1 MTAPDPPRHHSENNR
16 SLKQEIQWASIN
28 YTVCSEHLKNHSA
41 FWSSTGVAL
50 NWRKKKQQFQDHL
63 ETLITTKHS
72 KTAALISCPREP
84 SLSPE
89 DRNEIIKKI
98 FPKDLHIFAVEP
110 LFGCLPASQ
119 GTWPLAGWSCILLFT
134 LSSLSCKTF
143 FWKDRQGLEF
153 RFNHLDTSISVWLEC
168 KALRFL
174 HTHR

>member
-1 MTAPDPPRHHSENNR
+1 MV
-16 SLKQEIQWASIN
+16 WASQKSQCFLIFHR
-28 YTVCSEHLKNHSA
+28 CCIELA
-41 FWSSTGVAL
+41 E
-50 NWRKKKQQFQDHL
+50 KKKQQFQDHL

>member
-1 MTAPDPPRHHSENNR
+1 MTAPDPSRHRSENNR

-50 NWRKKKQQFQDHL
+50 NWRKKNSSFKTINYYKTQQNC
-63 ETLITTKHS
+63 S
-72 KTAALISCPREP
+72 TAALISCPREP

-119 GTWPLAGWSCILLFT
+119 RTWPLAGWSCILLFT